1 MSINTDDIM
10 LEVIREM
17 LQSRIQFLN
26 RAHLFYTN
34 RDTLIRQVLDEETV
48 ILQIIRNLYARR
60 NIPLTITFPLSFNSD
75 AFNEPV
81 PVRPSAEQINH
92 ELVDLVVSS
101 SPSVCSICQDS
112 ISSEGCQL
120 RGCAHTYHTNCIRT
134 WFSSSVRCPVCRRD
148 IREDRE
154 DETFSESQ

>member
-1 MSINTDDIM
+1 MLANTDNLM
-10 LEVIREM
+10 LEIIREM
-17 LQSRIQFLN
+17 LNSRNQFLN
-26 RAHLFYTN
+26 RLHLFYTN
-34 RDTLIRQVLDEETV
+34 RDVLLRQVLDEETA
-48 ILQIIRNLYARR
+48 IIEIIRNLYATR
-60 NIPLTITFPLSFNSD
+60 NLPVTITFPLTFNSD

-81 PVRPSAEQINH
+81 PVYPTPEQINH

-120 RGCAHTYHTNCIRT
+120 RGCAHTYHTSCIRT
-134 WFSSSVRCPVCRRD
+134 WFSTSVRCPVCRRD
-148 IREDRE
+148 IREDQE